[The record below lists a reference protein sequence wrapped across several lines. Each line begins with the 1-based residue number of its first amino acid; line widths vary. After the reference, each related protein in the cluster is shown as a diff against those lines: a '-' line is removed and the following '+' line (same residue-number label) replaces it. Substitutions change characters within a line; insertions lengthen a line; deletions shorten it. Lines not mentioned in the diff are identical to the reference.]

1 MSEYADSYEKFKDI
15 TGYNIQGFFDDFVN
29 FVNTQY
35 PYIINY
41 YSSGVIE
48 ESSFYELD
56 RLQREVE
63 KIEPLFILHRNTLDD
78 IGMWYLLD
86 TFSEIDTK
94 LSTIRMSAKWTRSI
108 YNAVRASAIKMEKIL
123 SPGQTF
129 EKISEDLGAL
139 NPQDDWLSIT
149 VPQYIQ
155 EEDYSVQDGS
165 KIFSV
170 NLQNIRLNYIDNIV
184 DTLNGKNILG
194 KDISVDFK
202 FDNDDLM
209 TVNYEDSVFQALEL
223 ITQSMQGCIP
233 EFPEYGIPN
242 EYIGTTINAFQ
253 YPVIFKAI
261 MNMFQRDSRWKTV
274 ELLEVIR
281 DKEAVFLKIKATVVS
296 ENEYIVNV
304 PV

>member
-1 MSEYADSYEKFKDI
+1 MSEYTNSYEKFKDI

-29 FVNTQY
+29 FVNTKY

-41 YSSGVIE
+41 YNSGVIDE
-48 ESSFYELD
+48 DSFYELD
-56 RLQREVE
+56 RLQREIE

-78 IGMWYLLD
+78 IGMWYLLE

-108 YNAVRASAIKMEKIL
+108 YNAVRSSAIKMEKIL

-129 EKISEDLGAL
+129 EKIAEDLGAI
-139 NPQDDWLSIT
+139 NPQDDWVNIT
-149 VPQYIQ
+149 TPQYIQ
-155 EEDYSVQDGS
+155 EEDYSVQEGS

-202 FDNDDLM
+202 FAEDDLI
-209 TVNYEDSVFQALEL
+209 TVNYEESVFQALEL
-223 ITQSMQGCIP
+223 ITQSLQGCIP

-242 EYIGTTINAFQ
+242 DYIGTTVNAFQ

-261 MNMFQRDSRWKTV
+261 MNMFQRDSRWKSV
-274 ELLEVIR
+274 ELLEVVR
-281 DKEAVFLKIKATVVS
+281 DKEAIFLKIKATVVS

>member
-1 MSEYADSYEKFKDI
+1 MSEYTNSYNKFKDI
-15 TGYNIQGFFDDFVN
+15 TGYDIQRFFDDFVN

-41 YSSGVIE
+41 YSSGVIDE
-48 ESSFYELD
+48 GSFYELD
-56 RLQREVE
+56 RLQKEVE
-63 KIEPLFILHRNTLDD
+63 KIEPLFILHKNTLDD
-78 IGMWYLLD
+78 IGMWFLLE

-108 YNAVRASAIKMEKIL
+108 YNAVRSSAIKMEKVL

-129 EKISEDLGAL
+129 EGISQELGAI
-139 NPQDDWLSIT
+139 NPQDDWLNIT
-149 VPQYIQ
+149 TPQYIN
-155 EEDYSVQDGS
+155 EEDYSVENGS
-165 KIFSV
+165 RIFSV

-194 KDISVDFK
+194 KDIGVDFK
-202 FDNDDLM
+202 FENDDLQ
-209 TVNYEDSVFQALEL
+209 TVNYEESVFQALEL
-223 ITQSMQGCIP
+223 ITKSIQGCIP

-242 EYIGTTINAFQ
+242 DYIGTTINAFQ
-253 YPVIFKAI
+253 YPVIFKAL

-274 ELLEVIR
+274 ELLEVVQER
-281 DKEAVFLKIKATVVS
+281 EAVFLKIKATVVS